1 MAKKKEKKAK
11 VYVEVGGKQKNVVF
25 VKRKQHFEYKS
36 V

>member
-1 MAKKKEKKAK
+1 MSKKKEKKTK
-11 VYVEVGGKQKNVVF
+11 GSVEVGKQKNVVF